1 MQSAALQLQ
10 QSMVIARKGTTSK
23 RSLEKELGIIVV
35 GKENVLR
42 CHEKGKAVVEP
53 AGDVK

>member
-1 MQSAALQLQ
+1 MQNAALWLER
-10 QSMVIARKGTTSK
+10 STAPARKGTTSEI
-23 RSLEKELGIIVV
+23 SLEKELGIMVV
-35 GKENVLR
+35 GKENVLH